1 MSINRRG
8 GSQVDEENPYWMSF
22 SDIMSALLIVF
33 ILASVVLIVQLMEI
47 REQLEEQ
54 QQEFTEE
61 IQMLRQ
67 AEEVRRTIL
76 HEAAE
81 ELQRRGIRVSVS
93 ENDTVLS
100 IPNDILGFD
109 TAEFELSP
117 QYEDTATQ
125 IGNVLAGVI
134 LQDDRVDYLDTV
146 FVEGHTDNRPF
157 QGMRGKGNWGLSAF
171 RAISLWQH
179 WLDVLP
185 EDRRLDRLE
194 NQDGQPIFSVS
205 GYAESRPV
213 TEVQETE
220 EELRANRRID
230 IRFTIRRPTV
240 EDYREVQDAFVGDSQ

>member
-1 MSINRRG
+1 MSLHRRG
-8 GSQVDEENPYWMSF
+8 KPQVDEENPYWMSF
-22 SDIMSALLIVF
+22 SDIMSVLLIIF

-61 IQMLRQ
+61 IQLLRQ

-76 HEAAE
+76 HEAAQ
-81 ELQRRGIRVSVS
+81 ELQRKGIQVSVS

-100 IPNDILGFD
+100 IPNDILGFE
-109 TAEFELSP
+109 TAEFDLGP
-117 QYEDTATQ
+117 QYQETATQ
-125 IGNVLAGVI
+125 IGNVLADVI
-134 LQDDRVDYLDTV
+134 LQDDRVNYLDTV

-179 WLDVLP
+179 WLDSLP
-185 EDRRLDRLE
+185 ADRRLNSLK

-205 GYAESRPV
+205 GYADTRPV
-213 TEVQETE
+213 TEFQESE
-220 EELRANRRID
+220 EDLRANRRID
-230 IRFTIRRPTV
+230 IRFTIRRPTM
-240 EDYREVQDAFVGDSQ
+240 EDYRAVQDEFLGDS

>member
-1 MSINRRG
+1 MSISRRG
-8 GSQVDEENPYWMSF
+8 RPQVDEENPYWMSF
-22 SDIMSALLIVF
+22 SDIMSALLIIF
-33 ILASVVLIVQLMEI
+33 ILASVVLIVQVMEI

-76 HEAAE
+76 HEAEE

-109 TAEFELSP
+109 TAEFDLGS
-117 QYEDTATQ
+117 QYQDTATQ
-125 IGNVLAGVI
+125 IGKVLAGVI

-146 FVEGHTDNRPF
+146 FIEGHTDNRSF
-157 QGMRGKGNWGLSAF
+157 QGMMGKGNWGLSAF

-185 EDRRLDRLE
+185 EDRRLDRLV
-194 NQDGQPIFSVS
+194 NQDGQPVFSVS

-213 TEVQETE
+213 TKVQETE